1 MSQLA
6 PVFPTQD
13 IQQMKSIYNCAVFTR
28 KTISLRQLIAFSRD
42 QMICVTQRM
51 EIRVGSKVTPSNTWV
66 KDAAF
71 VQWNMHNCR
80 LFKFCLHFLCEAS
93 LHFFYCCLLYHCSY
107 CIIMCSLT
115 FTGLSMVS
123 VHHGRAVYTYIRTCL
138 CCMFLG
144 RFD

>member
-93 LHFFYCCLLYHCSY
+93 LHFFLLLLAIPLFLLYYYVFLDVYRFEYGVRTPCTG
-107 CIIMCSLT
+107 CIYIYSDLFMLH
-115 FTGLSMVS
+115 VS
-123 VHHGRAVYTYIRTCL
+123 WQI
-138 CCMFLG
+138 
-144 RFD
+144 